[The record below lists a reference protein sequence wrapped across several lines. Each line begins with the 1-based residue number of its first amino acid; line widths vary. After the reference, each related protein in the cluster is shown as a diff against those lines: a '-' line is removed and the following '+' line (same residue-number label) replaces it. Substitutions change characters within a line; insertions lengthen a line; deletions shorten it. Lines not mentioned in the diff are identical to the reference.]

1 MVFNNLAWKD
11 PKDGVMYNWMLA
23 RDRVYDFLAG
33 LNKDLDEVRGQL
45 SGLKPMPSIDEAFA
59 EVRCEES
66 RKRVMLGNHRD
77 SLTSG
82 ADSSAMVSKTD
93 SWPTKK
99 GQAWCDRY
107 QKPYHTRDTCWKLHG
122 KPAN

>member
-1 MVFNNLAWKD
+1 
-11 PKDGVMYNWMLA
+11 MLA

-82 ADSSAMVSKTD
+82 ADSSAMVAKTG

-99 GQAWCDRY
+99 GQAWCDHY